1 MHKECQ
7 SHKIYTCYLLNLYWK
22 DFRGIFKRKRI
33 PIWIFGTHSLP
44 QFPPL
49 ISIGCFLINLIGCI
63 CCSIARVSLIYH
75 LVGDWQSDA
84 PFFYR
89 LFAEG
94 TSQFSPTCSSKFC
107 LASCE
112 RLLRGN
118 YSNSVIK
125 WLPTWTLGIWQNLLL
140 CSNTI
145 CPREEEASGKYDN
158 QVVEDKTLNT
168 VVSAEHM
175 NCALLHQ
182 LCYFPPRFFLV
193 GVHAMLMKR
202 EQMCPSTCD

>member
-1 MHKECQ
+1 M
-7 SHKIYTCYLLNLYWK
+7 NFWN
-22 DFRGIFKRKRI
+22 
-33 PIWIFGTHSLP
+33 
-44 QFPPL
+44 PL
-49 ISIGCFLINLIGCI
+49 FTSVSTLMSIGCFLINLIGCI

-175 NCALLHQ
+175 NCALLYQ
-182 LCYFPPRFFLV
+182 LCYFFPVFFLV